1 MVREEK
7 WKWDAFT
14 EYFLISGRGRNRKR
28 DKPTEKEKKTER
40 QTHRQAALQVHRTTG
55 ALNEISNLSQ
65 MGKQKSG
72 LKDKLTN

>member
-14 EYFLISGRGRNRKR
+14 EYFLISGRGRKRKR

-40 QTHRQAALQVHRTTG
+40 QTHRQAALQVHRMTG
-55 ALNEISNLSQ
+55 ALNEMFQL
-65 MGKQKSG
+65 KS
-72 LKDKLTN
+72 DKETEERTEG

>member
-55 ALNEISNLSQ
+55 ALNEMFQL
-65 MGKQKSG
+65 KSDG
-72 LKDKLTN
+72 ETEERTEG